1 MKKLITVALTIGLVA
16 GSLAMPAE
24 AGKKKKK
31 KAPAPAPVVQ
41 RVERT
46 VEFDYVCP
54 CSGNYQFGSA
64 TGTNL
69 GGGPLAIGSEERFVS
84 ITAEDQSGQPVL
96 VSINQDTNGDGFNDG
111 VADVCATGE
120 KGEAAE
126 VNPGLE
132 MRLFITT
139 GPCGSGASVPMG
151 GTLQVTISNLP

>member
-1 MKKLITVALTIGLVA
+1 MKKIITVALTIGLLA

-31 KAPAPAPVVQ
+31 KAPAPAPVV

-46 VEFDYVCP
+46 VEWDYVCP
-54 CSGNYQFGSA
+54 CPGTYQFGSA
-64 TGTNL
+64 TGTNF
-69 GGGPLAIGSEERFVS
+69 GGGPLPIGSEERFVS
-84 ITAEDQSGQPVL
+84 ITAVDQSGQPVL

-126 VNPGLE
+126 VSPGLE
-132 MRLFITT
+132 MRLFIST
-139 GPCGSGASVPMG
+139 GPCGDGASVPLG
-151 GTLQVTISNLP
+151 GTLTVTLSNLP